1 LLHLDETRVHFS
13 ALSPWLKCSQTGEAS
28 KMSAMANPQI
38 RSGEVQPDEVQ
49 PDRFWPDELDALH
62 AAPRYHTLLFE
73 NESVRVL
80 DTTVPPAET
89 VPLHTHRWPAA
100 LYILSWSDFVR
111 RDTEGSVMA
120 DSRLA
125 GRPAEGIALWSGPLA
140 PHTLEN
146 VGHSKLQVISVELKT
161 VPC

>member
-1 LLHLDETRVHFS
+1 
-13 ALSPWLKCSQTGEAS
+13 
-28 KMSAMANPQI
+28 MSAMANTQI
-38 RSGEVQPDEVQ
+38 RSGEVRPNEVRPDKI
-49 PDRFWPDELDALH
+49 WPDELDALH

-80 DTTVPPAET
+80 DTTVPPGET

-111 RDTEGSVMA
+111 RDAEGSVMA

-125 GRPAEGIALWSGPLA
+125 GKPAEGIAFWSGPLA

-146 VGHSKLQVISVELKT
+146 VGESKLQVISVELKT

>member
-1 LLHLDETRVHFS
+1 MPTDQL
-13 ALSPWLKCSQTGEAS
+13 
-28 KMSAMANPQI
+28 
-38 RSGEVQPDEVQ
+38 
-49 PDRFWPDELDALH
+49 WPDGLDALQ
-62 AAPRYHTLLFE
+62 AAPGFHVLLFE

-80 DTTVPPAET
+80 DTRVRPGQM

-111 RDTEGSVMA
+111 RDGEGLTLV
-120 DSRLA
+120 DSRTN
-125 GRPAEGIALWSGPLA
+125 GKPMEGMAVWSGPLP

-146 VGHSKLQVISVELKT
+146 VGQSELRVITVELKT